1 VDSNASRITS
11 EQFSFL
17 LLDLRERVEQL
28 FLYELFGDKFVF
40 RPLYLSE
47 LDSIASLSETIPE
60 YIIDEWIIAKA
71 LLLSTCG
78 KDYLLNDAP
87 AGAVEAL
94 SSSVLLLSSPGDI
107 QVINKSLEEER
118 AKIGTDKGLIEN
130 TILAGTGNILGK
142 EHKRITAREQS
153 KYLVLAESTLGRKLE
168 IQTPTTSTDKKGR
181 KKQMSPE
188 AAAILS
194 REAADKPD
202 FDADNKMF
210 RAL

>member
-1 VDSNASRITS
+1 MDSNASRLTS

-17 LLDLRERVEQL
+17 LLDLRERIEQL
-28 FLYELFGDKFVF
+28 FLYELFGEKFVL

-47 LDSIASLSETIPE
+47 IDSIGALSETVPD
-60 YIIDEWIIAKA
+60 YIIDEWIMSKS

-78 KDYLLNDAP
+78 SDYLLGDAP
-87 AGAVEAL
+87 AGVIGAL
-94 SSSVLLLSSPGDI
+94 ASSILMLSSPGDI
-107 QVINKSLEEER
+107 QVINNSLEQER

-142 EHKRITAREQS
+142 EHRRITAREQS

-168 IQTPTTSTDKKGR
+168 IQTLATSTDKKGR
-181 KKQMSPE
+181 RKQMSPE
-188 AAAILS
+188 AVAILS

-202 FDADNKMF
+202 FEADNKMF

>member
-1 VDSNASRITS
+1 MDSNASRITS

-78 KDYLLNDAP
+78 KDHLLNDAP

-168 IQTPTTSTDKKGR
+168 IQTPTTSIDKKGR

-188 AAAILS
+188 AAAMLS
-194 REAADKPD
+194 KEAADKPD